1 MSRRRKPYDPGAAEQ
16 ARQERLARQAEIVR
30 LKAQGA
36 EVSLD
41 AGGRVVSAF
50 RRNVFGALLRAGA
63 LSQNQHDAALRLTT
77 DWAVWKGLDGRPDE
91 MVRVDGGS
99 ACAELVTDRM
109 MAAGRRVEAA
119 LGDVGRADRALL
131 AALIGDAVEADR
143 PQPWRRTVA
152 QVTGETREKEQR
164 EKVVNALENL
174 RLWYEAPRRAA

>member
-1 MSRRRKPYDPGAAEQ
+1 MSRRRKPFDPGAAER
-16 ARQERLARQAEIVR
+16 ARQEQLERRAEIVR
-30 LKAQGA
+30 LRRQGA
-36 EVSLD
+36 EVGLD
-41 AGGRVVSAF
+41 VGGRVVSAF

-77 DWAVWKGLDGRPDE
+77 DWAIWKGLDGRPEE

-99 ACAELVTDRM
+99 PCTELVTDRM

-131 AALIGDAVEADR
+131 AVLIADAVEADR
-143 PQPWRRTVA
+143 PRPWRQTVA
-152 QVTGETREKEQR
+152 QVSGETREKEQR

-174 RLWYEAPRRAA
+174 RLWYEAPRRVA